1 MGLIALIVFWGSAIR
16 LWVEDGAKIP
26 LIFIALWFAGLFGI
40 PLLGLNSYFF
50 LMFEALLAAMLLIIH
65 QYKSSL

>member
-1 MGLIALIVFWGSAIR
+1 MALVAFIVFWGSAIR

-26 LIFIALWFAGLFGI
+26 LIFIALWFAALFSF
-40 PLLGLNSYFF
+40 PHLGFNRFAF
-50 LMFEALLAAMLLIIH
+50 LAFEATLAAVLLIIT